1 MQVNSAGTTRP
12 IPHLEKPMNPASW
25 LMKMEKDDKEITFCV
40 KFVNLVVFS
49 NGKRDFNVKYTNLW
63 INVALE

>member
-12 IPHLEKPMNPASW
+12 MKPMNPASW
-25 LMKMEKDDKEITFCV
+25 LIKMEKDDKEITFCV

-49 NGKRDFNVKYTNLW
+49 NGKRDFNVKYTNL
-63 INVALE
+63 